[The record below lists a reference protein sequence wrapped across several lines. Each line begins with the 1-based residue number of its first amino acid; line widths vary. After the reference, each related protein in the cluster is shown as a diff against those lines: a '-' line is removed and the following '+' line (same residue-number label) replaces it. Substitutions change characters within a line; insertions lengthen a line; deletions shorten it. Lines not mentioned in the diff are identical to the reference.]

1 MALRLFKT
9 DKIIVGKEDKTRAQV
24 RAERLDTPSLYA
36 WMDTCVMSL
45 GASFDSWR
53 YKDAPSD
60 EVTSCIEAAHVVWSE
75 IEKRK
80 NGRNN

>member
-1 MALRLFKT
+1 MRLFKT
-9 DKIIVGKEDKTRAQV
+9 NKLLTEKEEKTRAQI

-36 WMDTCVMSL
+36 WMDNCVMSL

-53 YKDAPSD
+53 YKNAPSD
-60 EVTSCIEAAHVVWSE
+60 EVTSCIEAIHVVWSE

-80 NGRNN
+80 SERNR